1 MAVSIATHDKLK
13 IASRLIILINM
24 QNRCDLAYNNTLF
37 IQKVYT
43 LLTDKSN
50 KKLQT
55 LTFKRITIKSIT
67 MVL

>member
-24 QNRCDLAYNNTLF
+24 QNRCDLAYKNTLF
-37 IQKVYT
+37 IQNVYT
-43 LLTDKSN
+43 LSN

-55 LTFKRITIKSIT
+55 HTFKRITIKSIT